1 MPFTYDDMKV
11 FDKVKK
17 WSFKKRIFMAVVA
30 LMITVALVVG
40 NELITISEYEFYSE
54 KIPDGFDG
62 FCIVQISDYHNKQT
76 GLKHLLDKISKQSPD
91 IIVITGDIIDSSKTD
106 VPRAIEMVEET
117 IKIAPV
123 YYITGNHEGRIS
135 KALQDELF
143 SGLEGVGAIRLKDET
158 ISVFAENGDEITL
171 IGIDGQS
178 SSSELVDIASKTEGF
193 RLALSHYPEDVKE
206 YRDSGVELVLTGHA
220 HGGQVRIP
228 FMNIGLFSPGEG
240 FLPKYTSGLHELGDT
255 SMIVNR
261 GIGNSS
267 IPLRI
272 FNRPEVTVITLSK
285 K

>member
-1 MPFTYDDMKV
+1 MKV

-193 RLALSHYPEDVKE
+193 RLTLSHYPEDVKE

-272 FNRPEVTVITLSK
+272 FNRPEVTVIILSK